1 MIKQFKFQREFLI
14 KSCLASITLV
24 FCSVVSVATAKD
36 RLVIDGQS
44 KPIFACE
51 LLPFTFQ
58 FYQNKTD
65 NNWIGLIEHG
75 NGEQSIL
82 TVQHDRVG
90 SGLCKHNQFQFDFLR
105 GSIFIRELGCFGEVD
120 PPENAIG
127 WIEFGEHDHSS
138 PSVFCYRYT
147 KP

>member
-1 MIKQFKFQREFLI
+1 MFKQFKFQGNSLQ
-14 KSCLASITLV
+14 KSFLASITLV

-36 RLVIDGQS
+36 RLAIDGQS
-44 KPIFACE
+44 KLIFACE
-51 LLPFTFQ
+51 LLPLTFQ

-75 NGEQSIL
+75 NGEQTIL

-90 SGLCKHNQFQFDFLR
+90 SGLCKHNQFQFDFRGFMTVSELR
-105 GSIFIRELGCFGEVD
+105 CLGEVE
-120 PPENAIG
+120 PPEYANG
-127 WIEFGEHDHSS
+127 WIKFGEHNHSS

-147 KP
+147 NP

>member
-24 FCSVVSVATAKD
+24 LCSVVSVATAKD

-51 LLPFTFQ
+51 LLPLTFQ
-58 FYQNKTD
+58 FYHNNTD

-75 NGEQSIL
+75 NGEQTIL

-90 SGLCKHNQFQFDFLR
+90 SGLCKHNQFQFDFR
-105 GSIFIRELGCFGEVD
+105 GSITVSEFGCLGEIK
-120 PPENAIG
+120 PPENANG
-127 WIEFGEHDHSS
+127 WITFDGQRNRNLTFYCHQL
-138 PSVFCYRYT
+138 T
-147 KP
+147 TN

>member
-1 MIKQFKFQREFLI
+1 MIKQFKFQREFLT

-24 FCSVVSVATAKD
+24 LCSVVSVATAKD

-51 LLPFTFQ
+51 LLPLTFQ
-58 FYQNKTD
+58 FYQNNTD

-75 NGEQSIL
+75 NGEQTIL

-90 SGLCKHNQFQFDFLR
+90 SGLCKHNQFQFDFR
-105 GSIFIRELGCFGEVD
+105 GSMTVSEFGCYGEVK
-120 PPENAIG
+120 PPENANG
-127 WIEFGEHDHSS
+127 WITFGEHNHSS
-138 PSVFCYRYT
+138 PSVFCYRST
-147 KP
+147 NS